1 MANLD
6 FLVQLLKTLLNAK
19 SSNANFA
26 RLAAAMVGFTL
37 LILIGSGKY
46 DPSKNKNTTK
56 APEMNFR
63 MPIKAPER
71 IDPWQLYGKDYFKNL
86 EKNK

>member
-56 APEMNFR
+56 ASEMNFR
-63 MPIKAPER
+63 IPENDLDR
-71 IDPWQLYGKDYFKNL
+71 SRFYREDFFKNS

>member
-26 RLAAAMVGFTL
+26 RLAAVMIGFTL
-37 LILIGSGKY
+37 AILIGFGKY
-46 DPSKNKNTTK
+46 DPPKNKNTTK
-56 APEMNFR
+56 PPEMNFR
-63 MPIKAPER
+63 IPENDLDR
-71 IDPWQLYGKDYFKNL
+71 SRFYREDFFKNS